1 MGCGT
6 IHFKPHKIQ
15 FHQDLI
21 KKIDSF
27 RPANNNE
34 EDEAEVQIVNEGK
47 IMEKSQLDEIT
58 DKNISILKIV
68 DNEITFENSTKR
80 SPRTDRDIDD
90 IQDGLSENKK
100 ELNEMKNNIQGVKIE
115 FENIPPDFDF
125 SYLEA
130 KSEPNEQDLLNEKVL
145 KEVLEYRL

>member
-6 IHFKPHKIQ
+6 IHFKHQKIE
-15 FHQDLI
+15 FHQELI
-21 KKIDSF
+21 KKIDSY

-34 EDEAEVQIVNEGK
+34 EDEVELQVVNEGK
-47 IMEKSQLDEIT
+47 VKEKSQLDEIT

-68 DNEITFENSTKR
+68 DNEVTFENSSKK
-80 SPRTDRDIDD
+80 SPRTDRGEGEVQGGIC
-90 IQDGLSENKK
+90 GNREEAN
-100 ELNEMKNNIQGVKIE
+100 ELNNNIQGVRIE
-115 FENIPPDFDF
+115 FENIPHEFDF